1 MENQTID
8 LEKIFAKHKPKKG
21 FVLKYLR
28 NSQNLI
34 RKQKTQL
41 MDKKMATRFEKTLHK
56 SI

>member
-21 FVLKYLR
+21 LVLKYLR

-34 RKQKTQL
+34 RKQKAQL